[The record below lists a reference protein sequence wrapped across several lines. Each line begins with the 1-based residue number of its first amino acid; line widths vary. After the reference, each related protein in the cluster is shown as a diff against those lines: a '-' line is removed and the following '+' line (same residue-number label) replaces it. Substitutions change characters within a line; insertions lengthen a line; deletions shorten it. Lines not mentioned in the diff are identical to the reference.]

1 MPEIAICFFDLSQL
15 FKLFPKSDKELNR
28 KIQEYELK
36 VQENMAE
43 NRFKLFN
50 L

>member
-15 FKLFPKSDKELNR
+15 FKLFPKTDRKLNH
-28 KIQEYELK
+28 KIQQYELEI
-36 VQENMAE
+36 QENMAE
-43 NRFKLFN
+43 NRCKLFN